1 LGSVTNAQ
9 RLGSAVTTLVSLARD
24 LEVATLAYA
33 QTGRDT
39 LVGRID
45 RVRASIA
52 TETTRLH
59 DVVPTYPDGR
69 VRADS
74 FLAELDSVLAT
85 SERAVS
91 ARRVSGAD
99 AAWAV
104 LASTDGLQAR
114 SALATTGDQL
124 VAAAL
129 QRVASDR
136 AATAQDRRITGDLI
150 LGSFV
155 FALVMLGYASWRLRS
170 EWRRRAEAERALR
183 AVCAETE
190 RKVDARAQQ
199 LMAAKAELEAREDRL
214 RLVADFGIVHLL
226 TTRSDWSADCL
237 SDGFCQITGMDQHAV
252 LGKGWID
259 AIHPDDRAPLF
270 DAWAA
275 ASLKTAPIEAD
286 FRLRTADG
294 SYRGFKLRGVPAVSG
309 TGEVSEWFCA
319 MIDLHDEQAAEA
331 RRAESLQFEQA
342 ARASAEL
349 ANRVKD
355 DLLATVSHE
364 LRTPLNAIVG
374 WTQIL
379 KIDRGENRARAIE
392 AIERSAFVQTRLI
405 DDLLAVSKMSNGQ
418 LVLNV
423 TPIDLRATVRG
434 ALLAVGPA
442 ASAKGVT
449 IEVNAPEVVPL
460 RGDEA
465 RLQQVAWNLLSN
477 AIKFTPT
484 SGRVTV
490 EVSRIDD
497 GARLCVKD
505 TGEGIESGFLPYVFE
520 PFRQGASRSS
530 RTGLGLG
537 LAIVQQIVA
546 LHGGTV
552 VATSDGA
559 RRGSS
564 FTILLPGHHEIVPA
578 VAPIPLLSDLQTL
591 NLRVLVVEDDED
603 AAVTLSTLL
612 THRGCRVE
620 VAHTVEECLRM
631 FDGSI
636 PDVLLCDIGLPDGD
650 GYSLLRELRR
660 HTPGRHVAAIALS
673 AYARDEDRALA
684 ADAGFSAYVTK
695 PYEVEQ
701 LLSYMRH
708 AAHAH

>member
-1 LGSVTNAQ
+1 
-9 RLGSAVTTLVSLARD
+9 
-24 LEVATLAYA
+24 
-33 QTGRDT
+33 
-39 LVGRID
+39 
-45 RVRASIA
+45 
-52 TETTRLH
+52 
-59 DVVPTYPDGR
+59 
-69 VRADS
+69 
-74 FLAELDSVLAT
+74 
-85 SERAVS
+85 
-91 ARRVSGAD
+91 
-99 AAWAV
+99 
-104 LASTDGLQAR
+104 
-114 SALATTGDQL
+114 
-124 VAAAL
+124 
-129 QRVASDR
+129 
-136 AATAQDRRITGDLI
+136 
-150 LGSFV
+150 
-155 FALVMLGYASWRLRS
+155 
-170 EWRRRAEAERALR
+170 
-183 AVCAETE
+183 
-190 RKVDARAQQ
+190 
-199 LMAAKAELEAREDRL
+199 
-214 RLVADFGIVHLL
+214 
-226 TTRSDWSADCL
+226 
-237 SDGFCQITGMDQHAV
+237 
-252 LGKGWID
+252 
-259 AIHPDDRAPLF
+259 
-270 DAWAA
+270 
-275 ASLKTAPIEAD
+275 
-286 FRLRTADG
+286 
-294 SYRGFKLRGVPAVSG
+294 
-309 TGEVSEWFCA
+309 

-331 RRAESLQFEQA
+331 RRAASLRFEQA

-405 DDLLAVSKMSNGQ
+405 DDLLAISKMSNGQ

-423 TPIDLRATVRG
+423 TPIDLCATVRG

-449 IEVNAPEVVPL
+449 IEVNAPEAVPL

-477 AIKFTPT
+477 AIKFTPA

-490 EVSRIDD
+490 DVSRIDG

-552 VATSDGA
+552 VATSDGV

-564 FTILLPGHHEIVPA
+564 FTILLPGHQEIVPA
-578 VAPIPLLSDLQTL
+578 VAPIPLLSDLRAL

-620 VAHTVEECLRM
+620 VAHTVQECLRM

-660 HTPGRHVAAIALS
+660 HAPGQHVAAIALS

-684 ADAGFSAYVTK
+684 VDAGFSAYVTK

-708 AAHAH
+708 AAQAH